1 MITIGYTNRGACI
14 VRALV
19 AIGLGAM
26 MISLNNFTSAL
37 VNIIAT
43 VLAVLGI
50 ISLVYGILNKDGQY
64 RWFSQIGSI
73 IVLAIAVLMFL
84 WPEAMAKALVFLV
97 CIGIAL
103 AALLE
108 IVMFGSVLRFG
119 GFGRLGFI
127 VSLVLFVGGV
137 ALLFS
142 DAGMRITRIIAG
154 VLAVLYGVNVLINL
168 PRMRRFIIDSQPSPP
183 SADIEE
189 Q

>member
-1 MITIGYTNRGACI
+1 
-14 VRALV
+14 
-19 AIGLGAM
+19 
-26 MISLNNFTSAL
+26 
-37 VNIIAT
+37 
-43 VLAVLGI
+43 
-50 ISLVYGILNKDGQY
+50 
-64 RWFSQIGSI
+64 
-73 IVLAIAVLMFL
+73 MFL

-142 DAGMRITRIIAG
+142 DAGMRITSIIAG